1 MHDNTAETY
10 TYDTNGN
17 IRTKTLYSN
26 AQVDDLEH
34 ATVVDTINYAYG
46 DSSWSDK
53 LTAYDG
59 QTITYDAI
67 GNPTSYK
74 GAALTWQGRLLMS
87 YAKDDERY
95 DYTYDADGLR
105 TSKKKYV
112 NNVLSFTENYVW
124 VNDKIVAVKR
134 VNSDNSS
141 IIVRYLYD
149 ANDELFGFVYNDKT
163 YFYIKNPRGDIG
175 GIINADDEI
184 AYYAMDYDA
193 WGNVTY
199 TLAEGLTTAQEAEAL
214 HIQEINNFTYRGYF
228 YDRETN
234 LYYLQ
239 SRYYDPEIGRF
250 INADDTNY
258 IAFDETPTSLNIF
271 AYCGNNSVN
280 NIDAEGSYYTTIAKN
295 ASIKSMVDSAKRL
308 SINSGMIV
316 LRYIT
321 VSNYVKGKGF
331 VTQKQYQN
339 YYQNYTSQYGGKIL
353 SLRYR
358 EQYIVKYQDVFFVT
372 LTANQWGS
380 YLNRLHAK
388 YINKNSNRAWKWIKK
403 HTNLTD
409 RDINAWKQFLQD
421 TADFIDFS
429 GTDNQFLFW
438 ASYSIKLI
446 TIVAACIKWLFESN
460 QPKIEEYI
468 KNTISSYLTSKKG
481 NTRIML
487 LMRVETFTQDYAGW
501 HKKTRYPY

>member
-1 MHDNTAETY
+1 MRNV
-10 TYDTNGN
+10 
-17 IRTKTLYSN
+17 N
-26 AQVDDLEH
+26 AIVNHLNH
-34 ATVVDTINYAYG
+34 ATVVDTINYTYG
-46 DSSWSDK
+46 DSAWSDK

-74 GAALTWQGRLLMS
+74 GATLTWQGRLLVS
-87 YAKDDERY
+87 YAKNGERY
-95 DYTYDADGLR
+95 EYTYDADGLR

-134 VNSDNSS
+134 VNSNNTS
-141 IIVRYLYD
+141 ITVRYLYD
-149 ANDELFGFVYNDKT
+149 ADDELFGFVYNNKT

-258 IAFDETPTSLNIF
+258 IACDDTPISINIF
-271 AYCGNNSVN
+271 SYCVNDAVNHTDPNGNWFVTYYNYIFVYDRAGKDFKEQAKWMANYAYDNKNVKYIYIHTIKDFKKQWNALKDKIINDIHLFLHG
-280 NIDAEGSYYTTIAKN
+280 GSDILYFYEQSMNGDEIEKLSKL
-295 ASIKSMVDSAKRL
+295 SIKGKIYLFSCNGGTKNDYNNCVAWRFAKLVQGSAVRAVVNGSVYYR
-308 SINSGMIV
+308 SITQLKSLKPLTKEKGAYWADFKYT
-316 LRYIT
+316 RY
-321 VSNYVKGKGF
+321 KGK
-331 VTQKQYQN
+331 
-339 YYQNYTSQYGGKIL
+339 L
-353 SLRYR
+353 
-358 EQYIVKYQDVFFVT
+358 T
-372 LTANQWGS
+372 LTE
-380 YLNRLHAK
+380 NRIGRKWK
-388 YINKNSNRAWKWIKK
+388 YN
-403 HTNLTD
+403 
-409 RDINAWKQFLQD
+409 
-421 TADFIDFS
+421 
-429 GTDNQFLFW
+429 
-438 ASYSIKLI
+438 
-446 TIVAACIKWLFESN
+446 
-460 QPKIEEYI
+460 
-468 KNTISSYLTSKKG
+468 
-481 NTRIML
+481 
-487 LMRVETFTQDYAGW
+487 
-501 HKKTRYPY
+501 